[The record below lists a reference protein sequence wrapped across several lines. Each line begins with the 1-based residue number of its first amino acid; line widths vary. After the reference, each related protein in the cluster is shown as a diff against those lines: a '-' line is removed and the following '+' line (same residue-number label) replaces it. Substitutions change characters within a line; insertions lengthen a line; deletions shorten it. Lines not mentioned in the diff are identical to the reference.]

1 MDTFLALASKR
12 EVRQYADRPL
22 PEEVRRRILEA
33 GRVSGS
39 SQNRQRRRFV
49 ALESREIVERAAE
62 CVHVPSNLLGA
73 ALVVAVVVYGGGPTS
88 FDAGRA
94 AQNMML
100 AAWND
105 GAGSCPNGVADA
117 ERMAG
122 VLGLREDERAA
133 ILVSFGYPAR
143 RRDPEARSA
152 DEWLARAD
160 RRPFDETVATL

>member
-12 EVRQYADRPL
+12 EVRQYADRAL

-39 SQNRQRRRFV
+39 SQNRQRRRFI
-49 ALESREIVERAAE
+49 ALESHEIVGRAAE

-73 ALVVAVVVYGGGPTS
+73 ALVV
-88 FDAGRA
+88 
-94 AQNMML
+94 
-100 AAWND
+100 
-105 GAGSCPNGVADA
+105 SCPNGVADA

-143 RRDPEARSA
+143 RRDPEARPA

-160 RRPFDETVATL
+160 RRPFD